1 MGNSWYFMV
10 EEDEDEEDALQGMQG
25 TFFVLKQ
32 NIILK
37 IEGLGS
43 FRQ

>member
-10 EEDEDEEDALQGMQG
+10 DEDEEDALQGMQG

-37 IEGLGS
+37 IEGLSS